1 MNGLLT
7 VIGQRRRVY
16 VCTHVAMVSVG
27 GLGERVEVG
36 RASRGY
42 IIGI

>member
-1 MNGLLT
+1 MDDLLT
-7 VIGQRRRVY
+7 DIGWRRRVY
-16 VCTHVAMVSVG
+16 VCTHVATVSVG

-42 IIGI
+42 IISI